1 MFEDDDVDFVHH
13 DSLER
18 DHDERYE
25 YEPVDEDAYYPDP
38 DAEYEN
44 RYDLGDY

>member
-25 YEPVDEDAYYPDP
+25 YEPGDDDYYPDP

-44 RYDLGDY
+44 RYELDDY